1 MLPTNRLIAPLSRL
15 RRRIPNQTRITRAL
29 CMQQMHPTLS
39 TTVSTLSISGRTNIY
54 TTGCADDAPIEGFNN
69 PRATEQ
75 DGSFPLRDLMRH
87 PEFQKHEFQRQPQ
100 RL

>member
-54 TTGCADDAPIEGFNN
+54 TTGCADDAPHRGFQQS
-69 PRATEQ
+69 PRNRTGWFFPAT
-75 DGSFPLRDLMRH
+75 GLNASS
-87 PEFQKHEFQRQPQ
+87 
-100 RL
+100 